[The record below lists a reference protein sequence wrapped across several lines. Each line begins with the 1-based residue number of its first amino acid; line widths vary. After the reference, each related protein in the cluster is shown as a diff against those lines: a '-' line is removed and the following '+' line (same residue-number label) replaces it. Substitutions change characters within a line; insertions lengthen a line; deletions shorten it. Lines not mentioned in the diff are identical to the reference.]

1 MHFDNEKSGQSLR
14 CKEASLFELLL
25 VLARAVAARLLH
37 RLVLLLLLLLL
48 LLLGALRI
56 ADLLDDRLMRHVDT
70 TWTNRGAR
78 CCASESHSEARAR
91 A

>member
-1 MHFDNEKSGQSLR
+1 VHFDNEKSGQSLR

-25 VLARAVAARLLH
+25 ALASAVAARLLH

-48 LLLGALRI
+48 GALQI

>member
-25 VLARAVAARLLH
+25 ALASAVAARLLH
-37 RLVLLLLLLLL
+37 RLVVLLLLL
-48 LLLGALRI
+48 LLLGALQM